1 MQGPGITL
9 QHAADSD
16 ATISIRCCSCE
27 RLTVRAGPLLIL
39 QLGKPDMPL
48 RVLQERLV
56 CSSCGS
62 RAEVLISLPSEA
74 VEQAKGRARPI
85 GKACS

>member
-1 MQGPGITL
+1 MTSPGITL

-16 ATISIRCCSCE
+16 ATVSIRCCSCD

-48 RVLQERLV
+48 RALQDRLV

-62 RAEVLISLPSEA
+62 RAELLITLPSEG
-74 VEQAKGRARPI
+74 VEQAKSRARPI
-85 GKACS
+85 GHACS